1 MELEERLVRFLVDTR
16 YEDIPEKTIQT
27 MKRSVADTFGVLCAG
42 SSAPDIQELL
52 LFLKGR
58 NKAEEAS
65 AAVFGDRLS
74 VTDAA
79 WLNGAMIR
87 SREFDDSDDHAG
99 DHSSTPVFPSGM
111 AIAEMLGQVS
121 GQDFLTAYAL
131 ATEFNIRLR
140 MAPRTRVGAPSQ
152 GFAANSYAPF
162 SAAIMAGKLMKFNY
176 EQMYN
181 ALGWA
186 YAQMAGA
193 VQVQQCGS
201 SVLQIQHG
209 LAASQGVNAALLSR
223 AGFAGIEHFLT
234 GKFGL
239 YNAYVGGNYDPEV
252 IENGLGE
259 RYYATDIGT
268 KPYPCGRIIQ
278 APIEAALELRAQIG
292 GTDEIESLSVRYTKG
307 GVNMTCQPEAR
318 HFPSTFQHAKFS
330 LYYGIAAAL
339 VYGKVGVAEYEE
351 EAIRNPKIRETIEKI
366 TVIPDESLGQEMP
379 PGLIEAKLKDG
390 RTICIERRLSKG
402 TAARPYT
409 MDEIIE
415 KLRACL
421 PFSAKP
427 LSEKK
432 VETAVAR
439 LRSFEEE
446 ENISDMMRLFTAE
459 NEGGKS

>member
-16 YEDIPEKTIQT
+16 YEDIPQETIET
-27 MKRSVADTFGVLCAG
+27 MKRSVIDTFGVLCAG
-42 SSAPDIQELL
+42 SSAPDIAELL
-52 LFLKGR
+52 LHLKAR
-58 NKAEEAS
+58 NPAEEAS
-65 AAVFGDRLS
+65 VAVFGDRVS

-79 WLNGAMIR
+79 WINGAMIR
-87 SREFDDSDDHAG
+87 SREFDDSDDYAG
-99 DHSSTPVFPSGM
+99 DHSSTPVFSSGM
-111 AIAEMLGQVS
+111 ATAELLGTVS
-121 GQDFLTAYAL
+121 GKEFLAAYAL

-162 SAAIMAGKLMKFNY
+162 SAAIIAGRLMKLNA

-201 SVLQIQHG
+201 PVLQIQHG
-209 LAASQGVNAALLSR
+209 MAASHGVNAALLAR

-252 IENGLGE
+252 IEKDLGK

-278 APIEAALELRAQIG
+278 APIEAALVLRETIG
-292 GTDEIESLSVRYTKG
+292 SIDEIESLRIRYTKG

-318 HFPSTFQHAKFS
+318 HFPDSFQHAKFS
-330 LYYGIAAAL
+330 LYYGVAAAL
-339 VYGKVGVAEYEE
+339 VYGKVTVAEYSE
-351 EAIRNPKIRETIEKI
+351 EAIRNPEIRRIIEKI

-379 PGLIEAKLKDG
+379 PGLIEARLKDG
-390 RTICIERRLSKG
+390 RTVNVERRLSKG

-409 MDEIIE
+409 MEEIIE
-415 KLRACL
+415 KLRSCL
-421 PFSAKP
+421 PYSARP
-427 LSEKK
+427 LAEER
-432 VETAVAR
+432 VEAAIAR
-439 LRSFEEE
+439 LEDFENE
-446 ENISDMMRLFTAE
+446 ENIADLMRLFTAQE
-459 NEGGKS
+459 KGEKE